1 LSRTALSL
9 ATYLCIAFGLG
20 YALQFVWMNWLWF
33 SKWTLLMAAA
43 VMYSPFIASIAAYA
57 VQGVKPLRALRLCG
71 IRLGRARFMVLGPA
85 IPLALYGIGL
95 GLCSLAGFAL
105 LNPAAV
111 AIRQSPTFYAVYRA
125 LHSTQLVLATLIGI
139 CIAAGVTVN
148 TLAAL
153 GEETGWRGY
162 LLNTL
167 APRLGLVPAA
177 LVIGVVWGL
186 WHAPLILVMGFD
198 YPQHPNIVG
207 LSMFIAFTTGLSLA
221 LSALRALS
229 ESVIPCAMAHG
240 TLNALARLMLLSV
253 VGDSLYTIPVG
264 AAGAGA
270 AWIIGAILAALAVKR
285 LRREGLER
293 VLGIS
298 SSEPGEQ
305 PREHP

>member
-1 LSRTALSL
+1 MSRAALGL
-9 ATYLCIAFGLG
+9 AAFMAVAFGLG
-20 YALQFVWMNWLWF
+20 YALEFVWMNWFWF
-33 SKWTLLMAAA
+33 TPWSALMGAA
-43 VMYSPFIASIAAYA
+43 VMYSPFIASLAAYA
-57 VQGVKPLRALRLCG
+57 LQGVKPLRALRLCG
-71 IRLGRARFMVLGPA
+71 IRWGRAWLIALGPA

-95 GLCSLAGFAL
+95 GLCALAGFAL
-105 LNPAAV
+105 LNPVIAL
-111 AIRQSPTFYAVYRA
+111 IHRSPMVYELYRA
-125 LHSTQLVLATLIGI
+125 LHSAQLVLATFIGI
-139 CIAAGVTVN
+139 CIAAGMTVN

-186 WHAPLILVMGFD
+186 WHAPLILVMGYN
-198 YPQHPNIVG
+198 YPEHPDIVG

-221 LSALRALS
+221 LSAARVLS
-229 ESVIPCAMAHG
+229 ESVVPCAMAHG
-240 TLNALARLMLLSV
+240 TLNALAGLMLLSV

-270 AWIIGAILAALAVKR
+270 AWIIGAALTVLAV
-285 LRREGLER
+285 RRVKKMGLER

-298 SSEPGEQ
+298 SLGPGERFQ
-305 PREHP
+305 EPR